1 MEENHVMDQEV
12 LMANKQVPR
21 KQIAIHKFVLPL
33 IVYGVPG
40 IHGLHAARLVGEVF
54 KCEHEKLILMK
65 KTVELHAPDFPRS
78 NKTVKQELA
87 LLVLFI
93 FARTIQL

>member
-1 MEENHVMDQEV
+1 MNCMEENHVMDQEV
-12 LMANKQVPR
+12 LMANKQVQR

-54 KCEHEKLILMK
+54 KCEHEKLIVMK
-65 KTVELHAPDFPRS
+65 KMGERHAPDYQLSSKIVR
-78 NKTVKQELA
+78 LLHA
-87 LLVLFI
+87 L
-93 FARTIQL
+93 Q